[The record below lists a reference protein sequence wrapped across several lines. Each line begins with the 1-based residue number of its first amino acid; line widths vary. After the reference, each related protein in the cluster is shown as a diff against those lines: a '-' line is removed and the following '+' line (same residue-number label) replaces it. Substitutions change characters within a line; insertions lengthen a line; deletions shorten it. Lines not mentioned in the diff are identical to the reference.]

1 MEMPQFPSSGGV
13 QGWVVPNRKD
23 PPRRLMPSAPP
34 KRGLSGEPSMPPEVA
49 PQEMKMIDSP
59 LLKGAKPLGLWG
71 LSCWR
76 LPALAHGTTP

>member
-1 MEMPQFPSSGGV
+1 MP
-13 QGWVVPNRKD
+13 R
-23 PPRRLMPSAPP
+23 
-34 KRGLSGEPSMPPEVA
+34 EVA
-49 PQEMKMIDSP
+49 PQEMKMSDSP